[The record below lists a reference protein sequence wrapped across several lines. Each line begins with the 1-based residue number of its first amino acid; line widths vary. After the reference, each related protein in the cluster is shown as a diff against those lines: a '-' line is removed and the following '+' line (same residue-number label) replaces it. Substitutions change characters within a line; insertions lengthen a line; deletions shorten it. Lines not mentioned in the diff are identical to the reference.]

1 MGRGGGGGGG
11 AVVGSGPPSIFRLM
25 VKADAAA
32 PRLIGID
39 EIRLIQTE
47 TSLFAPLS
55 KARVLK

>member
-1 MGRGGGGGGG
+1 
-11 AVVGSGPPSIFRLM
+11 M